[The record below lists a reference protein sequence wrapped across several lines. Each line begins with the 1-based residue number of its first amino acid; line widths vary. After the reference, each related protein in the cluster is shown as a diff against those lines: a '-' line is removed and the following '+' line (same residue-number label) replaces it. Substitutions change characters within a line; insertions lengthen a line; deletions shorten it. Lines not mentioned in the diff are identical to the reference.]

1 MSQALHEQDPFSVVA
16 NLAGPELLDQLAAGI
31 ASENP
36 VDFALF
42 SGAMR
47 STESTRYGDMVESVG
62 EFRPGIDQ
70 PTQINIPAT
79 LAAERPQANRIRTD
93 VDIPRLAIVADM
105 PERLNYTSGRL
116 SERLLGRYAVA
127 MGLVLADRARSTAS
141 LVLANE
147 AGAEEVF
154 EDMAS
159 ESYLAME
166 ALDGNK
172 LKSEVSEKSPLA
184 QALEIAET
192 DTLEQRD
199 VALVV
204 SDFLG
209 GYDRQSSTFDWEDS
223 LSRLSGSLDDRLLAV
238 RLTSH
243 SQNELPV
250 VTTELPLDR
259 AYAVREAFQQEAKQK
274 ANRLAAIFQN
284 LRGLDVD
291 ADNLAVHLVV
301 QINDFLVGTDEY

>member
-1 MSQALHEQDPFSVVA
+1 MSRALHEQDPFSVVA
-16 NLAGPELLDQLAAGI
+16 NLAGPELLDQLAAGL

-36 VDFALF
+36 VEFALF

-105 PERLNYTSGRL
+105 PERLNNTSGRI
-116 SERLLGRYAVA
+116 SEKLLGRYAVA
-127 MGLVLADRARSTAS
+127 MGLVLADRARSTAT

-147 AGAEEVF
+147 SGAEEVF

-166 ALDGNK
+166 AIDGK
-172 LKSEVSEKSPLA
+172 TQFEASEKSPLA
-184 QALEIAET
+184 QALEILET

-199 VALVV
+199 VVLAV

-223 LSRLSGSLDDRLLAV
+223 LSRLSSGLDDRLLAV
-238 RLTSH
+238 RLTSR
-243 SQNELPV
+243 SQHELPV
-250 VTTELPLDR
+250 VTTELSLDR
-259 AYAVREAFQQEAKQK
+259 AYAVREAFHQQAKQK
-274 ANRLAAIFQN
+274 AERLASIFQN
-284 LRGLDVD
+284 LRGLNVE
-291 ADNLAVHLVV
+291 ADNSSIHPVV
-301 QINDFLVGTDEY
+301 QINDFLVGTEEF